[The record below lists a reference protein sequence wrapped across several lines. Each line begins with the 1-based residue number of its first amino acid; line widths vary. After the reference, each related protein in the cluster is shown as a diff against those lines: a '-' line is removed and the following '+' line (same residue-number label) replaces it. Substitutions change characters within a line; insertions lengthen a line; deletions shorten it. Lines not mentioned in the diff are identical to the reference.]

1 MFRTANLCPLPSTRG
16 TIPELVGAVSVLV
29 GTPVFGR
36 RIIARDIRFGEG
48 MTTRLF
54 NKRGDFA
61 IGLPGI
67 AQLLDL
73 VAYHVDE
80 GGDRK
85 PLLTQAKC
93 IAHMLLR
100 TQGFGKRERD
110 LISHRTC
117 LSWTG
122 YGRGA
127 LAPRHQNAYA
137 VTASA
142 LTFTFDVAI
151 EVNLSSVAYS

>member
-48 MTTRLF
+48 MTARLF

-61 IGLPGI
+61 IGLPGV

-80 GGDRK
+80 GGDRE
-85 PLLTQAKC
+85 PFLAQAQR
-93 IAHMLLR
+93 IACAFARAKLR
-100 TQGFGKRERD
+100 E
-110 LISHRTC
+110 
-117 LSWTG
+117 
-122 YGRGA
+122 A
-127 LAPRHQNAYA
+127 
-137 VTASA
+137 
-142 LTFTFDVAI
+142 
-151 EVNLSSVAYS
+151 